1 MELTTANKLSFPNY
15 SEIIYLDELMRA
27 ALEQDNTEEF
37 RELTENLKRTERGIS
52 SNSMIKR
59 FLTILSLT
67 DSAEKLSAFI
77 DYIHTPFSTSFS
89 ETERNDYARPITDAM
104 MISIVREDL
113 ETARQL
119 LNDRSNTF
127 VSAVPMYYIML
138 TKRYSLIPDCLEFM
152 NRDLESS
159 FNDILHRRPFED
171 ELAYVIASAAVHRD
185 SEFLTELFGCGYKLS
200 VLAIA
205 FLTNRPDAFDFL
217 ANTWFAYSGRSG
229 EPSEFVRTALSP
241 EYQLNFVL
249 CTALLNGRET
259 VPDLLRKYSL
269 PEKMTAILSSDIRF
283 LETQSDYLG
292 GLKESVKAL
301 LDDKLTIVIDDN
313 YTYFALNN
321 SLTEGRDITFDV
333 RHYDDVLGDFLFK
346 TEKLTDFISHNLI
359 VEQSGECSRFVGQV
373 LHLDDDGSLT
383 RLLIKNGVIN
393 KDNISNVRK
402 FSEDNMLTSV
412 SSYLEEYINEQ

>member
-249 CTALLNGRET
+249 CTALLNGKET

-283 LETQSDYLG
+283 LETQSDYPS

-301 LDDKLTIVIDDN
+301 LDDKLTVVIDDN

-346 TEKLTDFISHNLI
+346 TEKLTDLISHKLI
-359 VEQSGECSRFVGQV
+359 VEQSEECSRFVGQV

-393 KDNISNVRK
+393 KDNISSVRK